1 MSDKKEI
8 IEGLTKSYWAEIE
21 TVMNYIAQ
29 SVNLDGVRAEEIKK
43 SLQAEVQD
51 EIGHA
56 QTLAKRIK
64 ELNGTIPGS
73 ESFKPEQSFLQP
85 TNDSTDVEYV
95 IKGVIEAENSA
106 IEQYNKL
113 VKICDGVDYVTQ
125 DLVIG
130 LLADEESHRTIF
142 QGYLKEYSK

>member
-1 MSDKKEI
+1 MVWEPKR
-8 IEGLTKSYWAEIE
+8 LR
-21 TVMNYIAQ
+21 
-29 SVNLDGVRAEEIKK
+29 NLYKPK
-43 SLQAEVQD
+43 CK
-51 EIGHA
+51 
-56 QTLAKRIK
+56 TLAKRIK

-73 ESFKPEQSFLQP
+73 EDFKPEQSFLQP

-113 VKICDGVDYVTQ
+113 VKLCDGVDYVTQ